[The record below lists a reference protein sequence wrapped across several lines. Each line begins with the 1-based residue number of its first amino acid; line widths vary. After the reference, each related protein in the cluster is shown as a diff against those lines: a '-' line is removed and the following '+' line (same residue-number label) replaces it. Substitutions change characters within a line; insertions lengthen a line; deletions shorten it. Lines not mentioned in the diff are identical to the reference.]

1 MIPLSSHLH
10 CFQWDICFIP
20 YLYSSANNMSFIHLI
35 ALKIFSLSL
44 VLKTFIV
51 ICLGIIFS
59 MFLVLEVFWDSWI
72 YGFKVVTKYGGKSH
86 HYFFKCIS
94 EHILLILG
102 TPITH
107 VTGNL
112 KLSHRSLIIC
122 LSFLHYSFFSV
133 YFFLSNLYFYVIKL
147 ASPFFCN
154 VEFSITT
161 V

>member
-1 MIPLSSHLH
+1 M
-10 CFQWDICFIP
+10 
-20 YLYSSANNMSFIHLI
+20 
-35 ALKIFSLSL
+35 
-44 VLKTFIV
+44 
-51 ICLGIIFS
+51 
-59 MFLVLEVFWDSWI
+59 
-72 YGFKVVTKYGGKSH
+72 GGKSH
-86 HYFFKCIS
+86 HYIFKCIS

-133 YFFLSNLYFYVIKL
+133 CFLLNNLYFYVIKL

-154 VEFSITT
+154 VEFAITT
-161 V
+161 VQHCFHLTHGYFHLQTFNFGFLHVFLGSTYSFQSLVCPLYFRVYEIMLKSLVLPFLSANHIICFSSKL